1 MPALSHIYVTAHG
14 EFTNA
19 QWSAERFQF
28 GVRLALAPVASA
40 PAKGET
46 FTPQA
51 NGEPTRVFGV
61 QAGTNGT
68 LTKTW
73 TARVG
78 AVGSL
83 ENFGP
88 TEQIDVAEDVRTFLN
103 AVKNY
108 LYSGARW
115 THVKIAAIDATG
127 HTVETAATYNFTTP
141 IVGTAAGALPPQIAV
156 AISMRANIVGRTG
169 RGRIYLPAVGS
180 GVLDPNINIDATA
193 ATAMRTAFKT
203 LIDNLQ
209 NVTGFSTYLPIVCI
223 TSAGATTAVRPVE
236 IRTGSRFDTIKS
248 RREQAVEVYTSTAL

>member
-1 MPALSHIYVTAHG
+1 MVAVSHVYVSVHG

-28 GVRLALAPVASA
+28 GVRCAFAPVASA
-40 PAKGET
+40 PAKGDT
-46 FTPQA
+46 FTPQT
-51 NGEPTRVFGV
+51 NGDAVGVFGT
-61 QAGTNGT
+61 QSGTHGT

-73 TARVG
+73 TCRVG

-88 TEQIDVAEDVRTFLN
+88 TEQIDMAEDVWTFLN
-103 AVKNY
+103 SMKAY

-115 THVKIAAIDATG
+115 THVKLAAIDATG
-127 HTVETAATYNFTTP
+127 HTVGTAATYNFTSP
-141 IVGTAAGALPPQIAV
+141 IVGTAGGALPPQIAV

-169 RGRIYLPAVGS
+169 RGRIYWPAVGS
-180 GVLDPNINIDATA
+180 GVLNSDINIDTTA

-209 NVTGFSTYLPIVCI
+209 NVAGFSTYLPIVVI
-223 TSAGATTAVRPVE
+223 TSAGAATAVRPVE
-236 IRTGSRFDTIKS
+236 VRTGSRFDTIKS
-248 RREQAVEVYTSTAL
+248 RREQAVEVYTATSL